1 MESNGLVNM
10 NTAIVLFR
18 KILRIHDNPLLEWAS
33 KSENF
38 DSIIPIYI
46 MKNDWLKDNNQNL
59 SPNRKKFQYES
70 IIDLNKSLVEKY
82 DSELLIFNGNSL
94 EIIESLCECIQ
105 GKKILLTDYCSN
117 PENRTIEDEL
127 KYLSERYNGFNYE
140 IFPAINTILDIEK
153 TTKSD
158 VYRNPKSMQD
168 MHKIFDD
175 FFEKYPSGHVIEPSI
190 DNPQEIYTDK
200 KQIKY
205 LKGNSLISKLYIPI
219 SLIEKSI
226 PNVPKSYF
234 IGGETE
240 ALKRFRTKISN
251 SPDYVKEFRKPSTI
265 STNVESKPMEPTT
278 TGLSPYISTGCISV
292 RLVWNECM
300 KIYSS
305 GSHSKPPESLI
316 GQLMFREMFYLLSRS
331 VNNWDNDTG
340 NSNCKQI
347 KWGEYDKFFI
357 NAWEEGNTGFPYID
371 AMMRQLNSTGWMHHL
386 GRHAVSCFLTRG
398 QLWQNWKYGRDIF
411 ERKLVDSDWAI
422 NNGNWLWLAG
432 VAPFSMPYYRIYN
445 PCPDSKS
452 SLNAE
457 TERANFIRHWVPELA
472 KFPSKHI
479 FEPHL
484 APIGVQ
490 NKSGCVIGKDYPNPI
505 IDRKKARKE
514 NISNFKNS
522 LNNISNNKR

>member
-1 MESNGLVNM
+1 VNM

-33 KSENF
+33 NSENF
-38 DSIIPIYI
+38 DSILPIFI
-46 MKNDWLKDNNQNL
+46 MKNDWLKDNQNL
-59 SPNRKKFQYES
+59 SPNRKKFQFES

-205 LKGNSLISKLYIPI
+205 LKSNSLISKLYIPI

-265 STNVESKPMEPTT
+265 S
-278 TGLSPYISTGCISV
+278 
-292 RLVWNECM
+292 
-300 KIYSS
+300 
-305 GSHSKPPESLI
+305 
-316 GQLMFREMFYLLSRS
+316 
-331 VNNWDNDTG
+331 
-340 NSNCKQI
+340 
-347 KWGEYDKFFI
+347 
-357 NAWEEGNTGFPYID
+357 
-371 AMMRQLNSTGWMHHL
+371 
-386 GRHAVSCFLTRG
+386 
-398 QLWQNWKYGRDIF
+398 
-411 ERKLVDSDWAI
+411 
-422 NNGNWLWLAG
+422 
-432 VAPFSMPYYRIYN
+432 
-445 PCPDSKS
+445 
-452 SLNAE
+452 
-457 TERANFIRHWVPELA
+457 
-472 KFPSKHI
+472 
-479 FEPHL
+479 
-484 APIGVQ
+484 
-490 NKSGCVIGKDYPNPI
+490 
-505 IDRKKARKE
+505 
-514 NISNFKNS
+514 
-522 LNNISNNKR
+522 